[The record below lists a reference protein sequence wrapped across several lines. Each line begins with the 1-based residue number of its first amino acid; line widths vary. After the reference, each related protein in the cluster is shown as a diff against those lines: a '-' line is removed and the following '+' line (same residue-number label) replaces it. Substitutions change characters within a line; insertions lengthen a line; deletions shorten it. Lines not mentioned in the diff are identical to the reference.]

1 MSKLSEIF
9 RLHMLLP
16 VAEAI
21 KGTCAH
27 AWYGRIT
34 EMNTWTPEQ
43 ITEWQNAHLHDFI
56 RHAYEHTVYYR
67 ELFDSL
73 GLKPSDIQTA
83 EDLKKLPV
91 LTKDIVR
98 ARYDDFVPDN
108 IATMK
113 YRHDKTGGTTGEPM
127 RYLTD
132 ENVWGYIT
140 ASKIYSWRF
149 NGYRYGDKFA
159 ALGSSSL
166 FKQKPSLVRRIYD
179 WIRQEKGMNS
189 LNMSDE
195 LCAEYLERMRKE
207 GIHFVY
213 GYASSVYLLAKYA
226 REHHVDTSFIRG
238 AFTTSENLTDVYRET
253 IERAFGCRVMD
264 CYGARDAGI
273 TAFEIVPG
281 KYYISYDIIPEIVNA
296 FGENEGELITTGFLN
311 YAFPLIRYN
320 YGDSAQLK
328 LHDDQYNGAVL
339 TKIYGRSSDVLRLDN
354 GHVLTSPGFTI
365 LMNKFDVIAYDIQKI
380 SGTSVC
386 MKIQPVIKKWTKE
399 QEDKLVDE
407 MQRFVGDG
415 CTFQLEKVDG
425 FQELK
430 NGKRRYFM
438 NDLSQTSDR
447 DIESKND

>member
-9 RLHMLLP
+9 RLHILLP
-16 VAEAI
+16 LAEAV

-27 AWYGRIT
+27 VWYGRIA
-34 EMNTWTPEQ
+34 EMNTWTHEQ
-43 ITEWQNAHLHDFI
+43 IVAWQTEHLRAFI
-56 RHAYEHTVYYR
+56 KHAYEHTKYYR

-73 GLKPSDIQTA
+73 AITPEDIQTA
-83 EDLKKLPV
+83 DDLKKLPV
-91 LTKDIVR
+91 LTKDIVH
-98 ARYDDFVPDN
+98 ARFDDFVPDN
-108 IATMK
+108 IQTMR
-113 YRHDKTGGTTGEPM
+113 YREDKTGGTTGEPM

-149 NGYRYGDKFA
+149 NGYHYGDKFA

-166 FKQKPSLVRRIYD
+166 FKKKSPLVRRVYD

-195 LCAEYLERMRKE
+195 LCALYLERMRKE
-207 GIHFVY
+207 HIHFVY

-226 REHHVDTSFIRG
+226 RDHGVDTSFIKG
-238 AFTTSENLTDVYRET
+238 AFTTSENLTNLYRET
-253 IERAFGCRVMD
+253 IEHAFGCRVMD

-273 TAFEIVPG
+273 TAFEIERG
-281 KYYISYDIIPEIVNA
+281 KYYISYDVIPEIVNT

-311 YAFPLIRYN
+311 YTFPLIRYN
-320 YGDSAQLK
+320 YGDCAQLK
-328 LHDDQYNGAVL
+328 LTDNQYNGAVL

-365 LMNKFDVIAYDIQKI
+365 LMNKFDVHAYDVQKVSGIEVKMQIQTAD
-380 SGTSVC
+380 G
-386 MKIQPVIKKWTKE
+386 WTKA
-399 QEDKLVDE
+399 QEKKLSDE
-407 MQRFVGDG
+407 MQRYVGEG
-415 CTFQLEKVDG
+415 CKFSIEYVDG
-425 FQELK
+425 FQELQ

-438 NDLSQTSDR
+438 IDV
-447 DIESKND
+447 SKK